1 MKRIILIMLMLL
13 MLLPLCAKAVS
24 YDDFINDAAEL
35 FASYSGTKS
44 TVCIMPLDGATDEF
58 NAAFIGD
65 LSRELINR
73 DCVVLDRQN
82 TEEIV
87 EELKFQ
93 TSGLV
98 DDRKAVS
105 IGHMMGAELIITG
118 SATNSV
124 SSLSIELK
132 LIDIETTLVRRISE
146 WNIRYDDTLKNT
158 ITGGAS
164 GVGSQ
169 KISIGVRAGGM
180 FAFSKPHE
188 DMVGTGVNPVVKNGL
203 VLSAAASLG
212 YKIID
217 PLKVQAE
224 IILSYNNSMN
234 VSGMGVPD
242 TTVTYS
248 TIEIPL
254 ILSFAAVRHPVVAEI
269 YGGAYISLPVSDINI
284 EMAGLGKGSIKL
296 TGNTLGFT
304 VGLSVSKNIGPGY
317 IIADVR
323 YINDFDSLKIAGVFE
338 TVIESEEGDIPVTVD
353 LNGMRVCTRRGISA
367 TVGYSF
373 AL

>member
-1 MKRIILIMLMLL
+1 

-24 YDDFINDAAEL
+24 YDDFINDAADL
-35 FASYSGTKS
+35 FASYSGTKA
-44 TVCIMPLDGATDEF
+44 TVCIMPLDGATYEF

-146 WNIRYDDTLKNT
+146 WNIRYDNTLKNT

-188 DMVGTGVNPVVKNGL
+188 DMVGTGVNPMVKNGL

-212 YKIID
+212 YKILD

-224 IILSYNNSMN
+224 IVLSYNNSMN

>member
-1 MKRIILIMLMLL
+1 MKRIILIVLLLL

-35 FASYSGTKS
+35 FASYSGTKT
-44 TVCIMPLDGATDEF
+44 TVCIMPLEGATDEF

-65 LSRELINR
+65 LGRELINR

-82 TEEIV
+82 IEEIV

-105 IGHMMGAELIITG
+105 IGHMMGAELIVTG

-188 DMVGTGVNPVVKNGL
+188 DMVGTGVNPVVKNGF

-212 YKIID
+212 YKILD
-217 PLKVQAE
+217 PLKIQAE

-296 TGNTLGFT
+296 TGNTFGFT

-323 YINDFDSLKIAGVFE
+323 YINDFDSLKIAGAFE
-338 TVIESEEGDIPVTVD
+338 TVIESEEGDVPVTVD

>member
-1 MKRIILIMLMLL
+1 

-35 FASYSGTKS
+35 FASYSGTKT
-44 TVCIMPLDGATDEF
+44 TVCIMPLDGAMDEF

-124 SSLSIELK
+124 SSLTIELK
-132 LIDIETTLVRRISE
+132 LIDIETTLVKRISE

-158 ITGGAS
+158 IT
-164 GVGSQ
+164 
-169 KISIGVRAGGM
+169 
-180 FAFSKPHE
+180 
-188 DMVGTGVNPVVKNGL
+188 
-203 VLSAAASLG
+203 
-212 YKIID
+212 
-217 PLKVQAE
+217 
-224 IILSYNNSMN
+224 
-234 VSGMGVPD
+234 
-242 TTVTYS
+242 
-248 TIEIPL
+248 
-254 ILSFAAVRHPVVAEI
+254 
-269 YGGAYISLPVSDINI
+269 
-284 EMAGLGKGSIKL
+284 
-296 TGNTLGFT
+296 
-304 VGLSVSKNIGPGY
+304 
-317 IIADVR
+317 
-323 YINDFDSLKIAGVFE
+323 
-338 TVIESEEGDIPVTVD
+338 
-353 LNGMRVCTRRGISA
+353 
-367 TVGYSF
+367 
-373 AL
+373 